1 MTVREIVEWPS
12 LALRTDTHDL
22 DPTSGETARI
32 YQDLVDTMESRNGVG
47 IAAPQ
52 IGEPA
57 KIFIISAFAAESEDP
72 SPIAFINPEITWL
85 SENTMVEQEGCLSF
99 PKIWLNVRRSLR
111 CKIKASG
118 LSGDLF
124 EVEAKGLYARALQ
137 HETDHLNAKLMVD
150 FVSKI
155 KKESVKKKLKRNRR

>member
-1 MTVREIVEWPS
+1 MAVRKIVEWPS
-12 LALRTDTHDL
+12 LALRSDTHDL
-22 DPTSGETARI
+22 DPTSGETAKI
-32 YQDLVDTMESRNGVG
+32 YQDLVDTMESRKGIG

-57 KIFIISAFAAESEDP
+57 KIFVISAFAAESDDLL
-72 SPIAFINPEITWL
+72 PIPFINPEITWL
-85 SENTMVEQEGCLSF
+85 GEDTMVEQEGCLSF
-99 PKIWLNVRRSLR
+99 PDIWLNVRRSLR
-111 CKIKASG
+111 CKIKASN
-118 LSGDLF
+118 LSGGIF
-124 EVEAKGLYARALQ
+124 EVEADGLYARALQ

>member
-1 MTVREIVEWPS
+1 MIREVVQFP
-12 LALRTDTHDL
+12 ALVLRAETHDL

-57 KIFIISAFAAESEDP
+57 KIFVISAFAVGGDDHIP
-72 SPIAFINPEITWL
+72 MPFINPEITWL
-85 SENTMVEQEGCLSF
+85 GEETMVEQEGCLSF
-99 PKIWLNVRRSLR
+99 PDIWLNVRRSLR
-111 CKIKASG
+111 CKVKAYG
-118 LSGDLF
+118 LSGNVF
-124 EVEAKGLYARALQ
+124 EVEADGLYARALQ

-155 KKESVKKKLKRNRR
+155 KRESVKKKLKRNRR